1 MRKHSSKRL
10 AWVGALSLAA
20 GGLAVT
26 PAQPAMASTCST
38 PGCGGVV
45 RNAATSDFD
54 VSNCWSGSSG
64 TYVGALPPCVTIF
77 SQNSYPAAWFLTPGH
92 NSTSLGKWYYDVDAY
107 QAPAGCVT
115 RGQQSGST
123 FSYDRRGKDA
133 YWVKISSAT
142 KDVVITSIAC

>member
-1 MRKHSSKRL
+1 MKKRSPKHL
-10 AWVGALSLAA
+10 AWAGALSLLL
-20 GGLAVT
+20 GGLAV
-26 PAQPAMASTCST
+26 AQAEPAMADTCPT

-45 RNAATSDFD
+45 RNQASHDLD

-64 TYVGALPPCVTIF
+64 TYVGAFPPCVTIF
-77 SQNSYPAAWFLTPGH
+77 SQNSYHAAWFLTTGKT
-92 NSTSLGKWYYDVDAY
+92 STSLGVHYYDVDAY

-133 YWVKISSAT
+133 FWIKISSAT
-142 KDVVITSIAC
+142 KDVIVTSIAC